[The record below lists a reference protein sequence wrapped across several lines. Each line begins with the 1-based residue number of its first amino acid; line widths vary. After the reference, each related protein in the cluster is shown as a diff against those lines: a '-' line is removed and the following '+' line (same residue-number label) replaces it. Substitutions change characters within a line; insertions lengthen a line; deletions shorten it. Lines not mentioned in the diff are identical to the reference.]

1 MTKNAKRSR
10 SGGRAAWLLALA
22 SAGCHSPPPPPP
34 PKPAPE
40 DPAAAL
46 RRHNDEYW
54 SFLAATYDRNHD
66 GRIEPSE
73 YGRDPATFAR
83 LDRDHDGAV
92 TRADFDR
99 ELVLPADLVLPMMLN
114 KVAGERDA
122 ESVSIEKALEAM
134 MRLDANGDGRIDRAE
149 FETVVKSYMP
159 GVDTFATFLAGMD
172 EDHDGLL
179 SKSEIAGWMARR
191 DKDHDGRLA
200 RRERMSDDP
209 APAEGFIARADRQ
222 KAPDFSATPLAGGA
236 PVTLASL
243 VGERPVALIFGS
255 FT

>member
-1 MTKNAKRSR
+1 MQRCTIRSR
-10 SGGRAAWLLALA
+10 PGRRAAWLLALA
-22 SAGCHSPPPPPP
+22 AAGCHAPPPPP

-40 DPAAAL
+40 DPVAQL
-46 RRHNDEYW
+46 RRAHDEWW

-73 YGRDPATFAR
+73 YRRDAATFAR
-83 LDRDHDGAV
+83 LDRDHDGV
-92 TRADFDR
+92 ITRADFDKD
-99 ELVLPADLVLPMMLN
+99 LVLPADLVLPMMLN

-134 MRLDANGDGRIDRAE
+134 MRLDTNGDGRIDRAE
-149 FETVVKSYMP
+149 FEQVVKSYMP

-179 SKSEIAGWMARR
+179 SKSEIEGWMKRR
-191 DKDHDGRLA
+191 DRDHDGRLA

-209 APAEGFIARADRQ
+209 APAEGYLRRSERQ
-222 KAPDFSATPLAGGA
+222 KAPDFAAAPLAGGA